1 MALLW
6 KCRKIL
12 FWKLGV
18 SREFNMRKGW
28 KQGDDAWNMNYENLK
43 ALSLFHKAQKM
54 EWRFEKI
61 WINANKTLIL
71 TNIPTR
77 YSIFIQTITQACCQ
91 PSNRAALNV
100 KWEFLS
106 IFFFWSPLQFCLHP
120 SLSHLT
126 FTCLRVTWKSISI
139 IFTTKSAEALSNFH
153 HKFFPRDS
161 SLFSFSLHY
170 IYNILID
177 TKYFQIKS
185 RWIYSMS

>member
-106 IFFFWSPLQFCLHP
+106 IFFLEPITILPSSF
-120 SLSHLT
+120 SLSLDFHMPSSDMKKH
-126 FTCLRVTWKSISI
+126 FH
-139 IFTTKSAEALSNFH
+139 NFH
-153 HKFFPRDS
+153 HKECRSIKQFS
-161 SLFSFSLHY
+161 S
-170 IYNILID
+170 
-177 TKYFQIKS
+177 
-185 RWIYSMS
+185 